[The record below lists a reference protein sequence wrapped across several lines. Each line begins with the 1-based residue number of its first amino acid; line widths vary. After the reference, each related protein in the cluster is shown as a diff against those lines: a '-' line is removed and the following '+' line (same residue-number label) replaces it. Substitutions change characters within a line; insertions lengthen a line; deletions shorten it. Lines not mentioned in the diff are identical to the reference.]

1 MKNFRKIQAL
11 GSIQLYSSMIF
22 RHFFLKI
29 YLLYQEALMK
39 IQIYYY
45 STYIYFPDE
54 FEGFELQIL
63 IKRNNITKVNKY
75 MAGKIFSTCLIA
87 FKY

>member
-1 MKNFRKIQAL
+1 
-11 GSIQLYSSMIF
+11 
-22 RHFFLKI
+22 
-29 YLLYQEALMK
+29 MK

-75 MAGKIFSTCLIA
+75 GRKIFLHLPNCLQVLKSNMYI
-87 FKY
+87 FFEISLSF

>member
-11 GSIQLYSSMIF
+11 ESIQLYSSNIPS
-22 RHFFLKI
+22 FFLKNLSI
-29 YLLYQEALMK
+29 LYQEALMK

-75 MAGKIFSTCLIA
+75 GIA
-87 FKY
+87 KCI

>member
-1 MKNFRKIQAL
+1 
-11 GSIQLYSSMIF
+11 
-22 RHFFLKI
+22 
-29 YLLYQEALMK
+29 MK

-75 MAGKIFSTCLIA
+75 GIA
-87 FKY
+87 KCIKL

>member
-1 MKNFRKIQAL
+1 
-11 GSIQLYSSMIF
+11 
-22 RHFFLKI
+22 
-29 YLLYQEALMK
+29 MK

-75 MAGKIFSTCLIA
+75 IWQEKFSPLA
-87 FKY
+87 

>member
-1 MKNFRKIQAL
+1 
-11 GSIQLYSSMIF
+11 
-22 RHFFLKI
+22 
-29 YLLYQEALMK
+29 MK

-63 IKRNNITKVNKY
+63 IKRNNITKV
-75 MAGKIFSTCLIA
+75 MALRNVYSYNFLLIFHVHKNNRKKIPPETLIIIGKKISHN
-87 FKY
+87 

>member
-1 MKNFRKIQAL
+1 
-11 GSIQLYSSMIF
+11 
-22 RHFFLKI
+22 
-29 YLLYQEALMK
+29 MK

-63 IKRNNITKVNKY
+63 IKITNITKVNKY

>member
-11 GSIQLYSSMIF
+11 GSIRLYSSMIF

-63 IKRNNITKVNKY
+63 IKRNNITKVNK
-75 MAGKIFSTCLIA
+75 
-87 FKY
+87 